1 MKRGFLIE
9 TFFSKGNRI
18 TSNAKASRW
27 IKNIRI
33 KTGRAKLFAR
43 IAGRLT
49 LSVLEGL
56 WCKIKTAS
64 RSRFLNEPQK
74 TKKNATEVSVQAPIQ
89 TNRCDRYDL
98 R

>member
-27 IKNIRI
+27 IKNIRV
-33 KTGRAKLFAR
+33 KTGSATVFAR
-43 IAGRLT
+43 TAGRLK

-56 WCKIKTAS
+56 LCKIKSVPRA
-64 RSRFLNEPQK
+64 RFLIEPQK
-74 TKKNATEVSVQAPIQ
+74 TAKDATLVSVQASIQ
-89 TNRCDRYDL
+89 TTRCVRYDL